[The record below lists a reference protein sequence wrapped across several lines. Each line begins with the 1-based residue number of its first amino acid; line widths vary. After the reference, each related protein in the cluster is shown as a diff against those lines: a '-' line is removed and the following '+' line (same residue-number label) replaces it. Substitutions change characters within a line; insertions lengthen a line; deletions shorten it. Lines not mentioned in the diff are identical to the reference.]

1 MSESPFI
8 TAEKALDI
16 IRNGGM
22 IILTDDENREN
33 EGDFVMAAE
42 HVTPDAINFM
52 ITHGRGLLCV
62 SAPAEK
68 LDAMKLPMMVDQ
80 NTSKMGTA
88 FTVSIDAVEG
98 TTTGISA
105 QDRYKTI
112 HRFSKPDAKLSE
124 FSIPGHIFPLRSEPG
139 GVLKRA
145 GHTEASVDFSRLA
158 DCQPIGVLCEI
169 LNEDGSM
176 ARMPE
181 LKVIAEKHDL
191 KICTIADLIKFRRK
205 TEDLIKDTVQA
216 VLPTEFGIFK
226 MHLFESTIED
236 QHHLAL
242 VMGDISDDE
251 PVYTRVHSECLTG
264 DALHSL
270 RCDCGRQLE
279 TAMKFISE
287 KKRGLILYMKQEGRG
302 IGLPAKLRAYKLQDE
317 GADTVEANEQLGY
330 DADLRDYGYGA
341 QMLNSLGVKKVKLL
355 TNNPRKVI
363 GLEGYGIEICE
374 RVPIKIE
381 PNPHNKK
388 YLNTKSKKLGH
399 IL

>member
-1 MSESPFI
+1 MSSIFI
-8 TAEKALDI
+8 KPEEALDI

-62 SAPAEK
+62 SAPGEK
-68 LDAMKLPMMVDQ
+68 LDSMGLPLMVDQ
-80 NTSKMGTA
+80 NSSKMGTA

-112 HRFSKPDAKLSE
+112 HRFSKPDATLRD
-124 FSIPGHIFPLRSEPG
+124 FNIPGHLFPLRAETG

-145 GHTEASVDFSRLA
+145 GHTEASTDFSKLA

-176 ARMPE
+176 ARMPD
-181 LKVIAEKHDL
+181 LKIIAKKHDL
-191 KICTIADLIKFRRK
+191 KICTIADLISFRRK
-205 TEDLIKDTVQA
+205 TEKLIKDTVQA
-216 VLPTEFGIFK
+216 DLPTDFGMFK
-226 MHLFESTIED
+226 MHLFESNIED

-242 VMGDISDDE
+242 VFGDITGED

-264 DALHSL
+264 DALHSI

-279 TAMKFISE
+279 TAMKFIAE
-287 KKRGLILYMKQEGRG
+287 KKRGIILYMKQEGRG
-302 IGLPAKLRAYKLQDE
+302 IGLPAKLRAYKLQDN
-317 GADTVEANEQLGY
+317 GADTVEANEKLGY
-330 DADLRDYGYGA
+330 AADLRDYGYGA
-341 QMLNSLGVKKVKLL
+341 QMLASLGVQKIKLM
-355 TNNPRKVI
+355 TNNPKKII
-363 GLEGYGIEICE
+363 GLEGYGIKISE
-374 RVPIKIE
+374 RVPIRIA
-381 PNPHNKK
+381 PNPHNEK
-388 YLNTKSKKLGH
+388 YLNTKSEKLGH

>member
-1 MSESPFI
+1 MSDKLFI
-8 TAEKALDI
+8 SAQEALDI

-62 SAPAEK
+62 SAPGEK
-68 LDAMKLPMMVDQ
+68 LDAMGLPLMVDQ

-112 HRFSKPDAKLSE
+112 HRFSKSDAKLSD
-124 FSIPGHIFPLRSEPG
+124 FNIPGHIFPLRAEPG

-145 GHTEASVDFSRLA
+145 GHTEATTDFSRLA
-158 DCQPIGVLCEI
+158 DCQPIGLLCEI

-181 LKVIAEKHDL
+181 LKVIAKKHDL
-191 KICTIADLIKFRRK
+191 KICTIADLISLRRK
-205 TEDLIKDTVQA
+205 TEKLIKDTVQA
-216 VLPTEFGIFK
+216 DLPTEFGMFK
-226 MHLFESTIED
+226 MHLFESTVEN
-236 QHHLAL
+236 QYHLAL
-242 VMGDISDDE
+242 VMGDISGDD

-264 DALHSL
+264 DALHSI

-279 TAMKFISE
+279 TAMKFIGE

-302 IGLPAKLRAYKLQDE
+302 IGLPAKLHAYKLQDE
-317 GADTVEANEQLGY
+317 GADTVEANEKLGY
-330 DADLRDYGYGA
+330 AADLRDYGYGA
-341 QMLNSLGVKKVKLL
+341 QMLTSLGVKKVKLM
-355 TNNPRKVI
+355 TNNPKKII
-363 GLEGYGIEICE
+363 GLEGYGIEISE
-374 RVPIKIE
+374 RVPIKIK
-381 PNPHNKK
+381 PNPHNER

>member
-1 MSESPFI
+1 MSDNLFVNVEQ
-8 TAEKALDI
+8 ALDI

-62 SAPAEK
+62 SAPGEK
-68 LDAMKLPMMVDQ
+68 LDTMGLPLMVDQ

-88 FTVSIDAVEG
+88 FTLSIDAVEG

-105 QDRYKTI
+105 PDRYKTI
-112 HRFSKPDAKLSE
+112 HRFSKPDSKLSD
-124 FSIPGHIFPLRSEPG
+124 FNVPGHVFPLRAESG

-145 GHTEASVDFSRLA
+145 GHTEATSDFARLA

-169 LNEDGSM
+169 LNDNGTM
-176 ARMPE
+176 ARLPE
-181 LKVIAEKHDL
+181 LKVIAKKHKL
-191 KICTIADLIKFRRK
+191 KICTIADLISFRRSK
-205 TEDLIKDTVQA
+205 EKLIVDSVQTD
-216 VLPTEFGIFK
+216 LPTEFGLFK
-226 MHLFESTIED
+226 MHLFESTIEN
-236 QHHLAL
+236 QYHLAL
-242 VMGDISDDE
+242 VMGDISGDE
-251 PVYTRVHSECLTG
+251 PVYTRIHSECLTG
-264 DALHSL
+264 DALHSM
-270 RCDCGRQLE
+270 RCDCGLQLE
-279 TAMKFISE
+279 TAMKFIGE

-302 IGLPAKLRAYKLQDE
+302 IGLPAKLHAYKLQDD
-317 GADTVEANEQLGY
+317 GADTVEANERLGY

-341 QMLNSLGVKKVKLL
+341 QMLNSLGVKKVNLL

-363 GLEGYGIEICE
+363 GLEGYGIEISE

-381 PNPHNKK
+381 PNQHNER
-388 YLNTKSKKLGH
+388 YLSTKSKKMGH